1 MVSGRPLRIFFSVL
15 GALLFAVL
23 IWRVGVDTLVDNV
36 RTLGWG
42 FLGLI
47 ALGGMSHLMK
57 TWAWRYTFPEEHRH
71 LSFRLLVE
79 VRLAGEAV
87 SQLSF
92 GGQLVGE
99 STRAWMLRQE
109 VPKRIG
115 VTSVVLDR
123 SMFAFTSLLLIV
135 IGTLL
140 SVVLLNLPESV
151 RRYNLLI
158 ALGMGAVILL
168 GVGAVRKRW
177 PILSGPLA
185 ALGRVRRLKPWALR
199 HREGVTGVE
208 GTIYGFYDQSHSDFW
223 RSFGLNL
230 AGHFFSMM
238 EVYWVLALF
247 GLQPTL
253 VAAFIIEAL
262 TKVVNFGGM
271 VIPGN
276 IGASEGGTMIILES
290 LGLGGANGLTLAIAR
305 RLRGLFWAAVGLMIM
320 YLHGW
325 RAAEVRAAT
334 SRLE

>member
-23 IWRVGVDTLVDNV
+23 IWRVGIDTLLQNV
-36 RTLGWG
+36 QTLGWG

-57 TWAWRYTFPEEHRH
+57 TWAWRYTFPKEHRN
-71 LSFRLLVE
+71 LPFRLLVE

-92 GGQLVGE
+92 AGQLVGE
-99 STRAWMLRQE
+99 STRAWMLRRE
-109 VPKRIG
+109 VPKRLG
-115 VTSVVLDR
+115 VSSVVLDR
-123 SMFAFTSLLLIV
+123 SMFTFTSLLLVV
-135 IGTLL
+135 IGTVL

-168 GVGAVRKRW
+168 GVAAVRKHW

-185 ALGRVRRLKPWALR
+185 ALGRFRRLKPLAER
-199 HREGVTGVE
+199 HREGVAGVE
-208 GTIYGFYDQSHSDFW
+208 RTIYGFYDQSHSSFW
-223 RSFGLNL
+223 SSFGLNL

-238 EVYWVLALF
+238 EVYWVLSLL

-262 TKVVNFGGM
+262 TKVVNFGGV

-276 IGASEGGTMIILES
+276 IGASEGGNMIILES
-290 LGLGGANGLTLAIAR
+290 LGLGGANGLTLALAR
-305 RLRGLFWAAVGLMIM
+305 RLRGLFWAAVGLMVI
-320 YLHGW
+320 YVHGL
-325 RAAEVRAAT
+325 RAAEVKAAA